1 MQSKDKPYVLFV
13 AELIYLKVVEIK
25 KNNSGFTNINA
36 IECFI
41 DSKTYKEISSG
52 NFHDQW
58 LNDLKNKN
66 FIDQKTKKKIPEET
80 INLLKVQKDM
90 MIKQLIQFPNLYY
103 SKSHFPLEI
112 SQRAF
117 DHLWRICETYELWCK
132 ETDQNELIILNI
144 IEQIS

>member
-41 DSKTYKEISSG
+41 CSKTYKEISSG

-66 FIDQKTKKKIPEET
+66 FIDQKSKKKF
-80 INLLKVQKDM
+80 LK
-90 MIKQLIQFPNLYY
+90 KQ
-103 SKSHFPLEI
+103 
-112 SQRAF
+112 
-117 DHLWRICETYELWCK
+117 
-132 ETDQNELIILNI
+132 
-144 IEQIS
+144 